1 MALIDPS
8 FSNDSPLQFWEDE
21 LNNARRLLYEI
32 EKAILYFTQEA
43 LSSGGVQ
50 EYTIDTGQDRQTV
63 KRLGFMRPIT
73 RYLII
78 KSSLPLENF
87 KIRCGLKRC
96 FAETVL
102 LFPELTDKQVCL
114 VGIGLTAMPL

>member
-8 FSNDSPLQFWEDE
+8 FSNDSPLQFWKDE

-63 KRLGFMRPIT
+63 KRSDL
-73 RYLII
+73 
-78 KSSLPLENF
+78 SSLYVRQKELLNTISILET
-87 KIRCGLKRC
+87 RVRPAGGAVR
-96 FAETVL
+96 VQ
-102 LFPELTDKQVCL
+102 PW
-114 VGIGLTAMPL
+114 

>member
-1 MALIDPS
+1 MCSMALIDPS
-8 FSNDSPLQFWEDE
+8 FSNDSPLQFWKDE

-63 KRLGFMRPIT
+63 KRSDL
-73 RYLII
+73 
-78 KSSLPLENF
+78 SSLYVRQKELLNIISILET
-87 KIRCGLKRC
+87 RVRPTGG
-96 FAETVL
+96 TVRVQ
-102 LFPELTDKQVCL
+102 PW
-114 VGIGLTAMPL
+114 